1 MMYVKA
7 KSAAEAL
14 AALAQAAGRAT
25 IIAGGSDLM
34 VDIQE
39 GKRKPEM
46 LVDITAAADMRQI
59 RVEGDELV
67 IGAAATL
74 TEIARSPLV
83 QQYFPSLCQGAGNES
98 NRSVSA
104 EIDASRLSLAF
115 SNLVE
120 NAIKYNNENGWVRVT
135 LDADHKFFYVKVS
148 DSGMGIPQE
157 SLDYIFERFYRVD
170 KSHSREIGGTGLG
183 LAITKSAVVA
193 HRGAIKVQS
202 KLGEGT
208 TFTVRIPLRYIV

>member
-1 MMYVKA
+1 MKRLRPIAA
-7 KSAAEAL
+7 K
-14 AALAQAAGRAT
+14 RN
-25 IIAGGSDLM
+25 I
-34 VDIQE
+34 
-39 GKRKPEM
+39 
-46 LVDITAAADMRQI
+46 
-59 RVEGDELV
+59 ELV
-67 IGAAATL
+67 YESYRPVVADVD
-74 TEIARSPLV
+74 EVKMSIAL
-83 QQYFPSLCQGAGNES
+83 N
-98 NRSVSA
+98 
-104 EIDASRLSLAF
+104 
-115 SNLVE
+115 NLIE
-120 NAIKYNNENGWVRVT
+120 NAIKYNNENVWVRVT

>member
-1 MMYVKA
+1 MELDEGQMDEKEGIWLYSGYIVQDEDTPYVWADNGKG
-7 KSAAEAL
+7 KLEKRTVELGKYDEGMDLYEITSGLEL
-14 AALAQAAGRAT
+14 T
-25 IIAGGSDLM
+25 DYIAWPVSGFRIGLKTTTN
-34 VDIQE
+34 VDE
-39 GKRKPEM
+39 GM
-46 LVDITAAADMRQI
+46 
-59 RVEGDELV
+59 
-67 IGAAATL
+67 
-74 TEIARSPLV
+74 
-83 QQYFPSLCQGAGNES
+83 
-98 NRSVSA
+98 
-104 EIDASRLSLAF
+104 
-115 SNLVE
+115 VE

>member
-74 TEIARSPLV
+74 TEIARSP
-83 QQYFPSLCQGAGNES
+83 
-98 NRSVSA
+98 
-104 EIDASRLSLAF
+104 
-115 SNLVE
+115 
-120 NAIKYNNENGWVRVT
+120 
-135 LDADHKFFYVKVS
+135 
-148 DSGMGIPQE
+148 
-157 SLDYIFERFYRVD
+157 
-170 KSHSREIGGTGLG
+170 
-183 LAITKSAVVA
+183 
-193 HRGAIKVQS
+193 
-202 KLGEGT
+202 
-208 TFTVRIPLRYIV
+208 